1 MDVIYVHFSQQS
13 ENRLVSWKLMNIF
26 ASKILATTTAVNYT
40 RKFFYDMDHKD
51 FYERN
56 TKRGLVR

>member
-13 ENRLVSWKLMNIF
+13 ENRLVSWKFIHIF
-26 ASKILATTTAVNYT
+26 ASKILVTTTAVNYT
-40 RKFFYDMDHKD
+40 RKFFYDMDHED

-56 TKRGLVR
+56 TWVGKVR